1 MQAGC
6 LRQTK
11 GIAMKKMGAGALLAV
26 GLLCGIANVA
36 FAEGGVVSYVE
47 PKNATNPPPAVAL
60 NSFQRFNLQPIA
72 MDAPYAGQEG
82 NEEAKASI
90 QANLDLRAKPML
102 EQWNALPAGDHP
114 RTLDIAP
121 TVRHIRF
128 VTGGKR
134 FWGGAFAGGSA
145 VLVTMKLTDAA
156 TGEVIAEPEFYQHAN
171 KMAGAWSFGA
181 TDKAMLVRI
190 AAMAADYLQK
200 NYPAA
205 VGGSTSVATDVKF

>member
-1 MQAGC
+1 
-6 LRQTK
+6 
-11 GIAMKKMGAGALLAV
+11 MKSNVVRAVLAL
-26 GLLCGIANVA
+26 GLLFGASNAVMA
-36 FAEGGVVSYVE
+36 GGAVVDYVE
-47 PKNATNPPPAVAL
+47 PKNELNPPPGVAL
-60 NSFQRFNLQPIA
+60 NAFQRFTVQPVA

-82 NEEAKASI
+82 NEAAKASI
-90 QANLDLRAKPML
+90 QANFDLRANPL
-102 EQWNALPAGDHP
+102 LQQWNALPPGDHP
-114 RTLDIAP
+114 RTLIIAP
-121 TVRHIRF
+121 TIRHIRF
-128 VTGGKR
+128 ISGGAR

-156 TGEVIAEPEFYQHAN
+156 TGEVIAEPEFYQQAN

-190 AAMAADYLQK
+190 ASMAADYLQK